1 MIGIWPDT
9 DISFSFPVIP
19 VPLFPFP
26 IPRTTGN
33 ILGTLCSKSVRKS
46 IQAKSKITDAVSNNI
61 KGALEVVD
69 DHKLEVPGH
78 ILNIAKALLAGE
90 RSDVLK

>member
-9 DISFSFPVIP
+9 DISFSFPS
-19 VPLFPFP
+19 FPSRYSRFQFP
-26 IPRTTGN
+26 GQLATFWEPCAQSGN
-33 ILGTLCSKSVRKS
+33 RFK
-46 IQAKSKITDAVSNNI
+46 AKSKITDAVSNNI